1 MATSITQARPLLTAA
16 ELELFDHSRA
26 SPIKALTAKQ
36 LAGKEKRV
44 RALRDKYRDLYRRQT
59 VEQRGKSGKS
69 NKGSAS
75 VADANARTQR
85 KADIMQEVLE
95 RFEARSTQLA
105 ASQERAAAAQMA
117 APKSAAKAPAKA
129 VKTPAGKTVGKAA
142 ASKPARSARKPSA
155 SQTRA
160 PASQKAAGKP
170 PVKRA
175 AAQPSRPSAP
185 ARARKPKDT
194 EQAISACAPAGRR
207 RWRRAGG
214 ALHGPGPDA
223 ALPQGAFG
231 ARAHLRRQGTTARHQ
246 RAARHGGLGQAQQSC
261 APDAWEYCHPGPPKL
276 CGAPRPG
283 QARQSLKAALRCG
296 LYCRPQVPSRM
307 LPRLA

>member
-1 MATSITQARPLLTAA
+1 MATSITQARPLMTAA
-16 ELELFDHSRA
+16 ELELFDHCRA

-194 EQAISACAPAGRR
+194 EQAISALAHLQAGADGAVQVEHFTGQDPTQRSPKAPSERAPTYGGKAQPPDINAPLDMVASAKRNNPVR
-207 RWRRAGG
+207 QMPGNIAIQGHQSSAVRRA
-214 ALHGPGPDA
+214 
-223 ALPQGAFG
+223 QGK
-231 ARAHLRRQGTTARHQ
+231 R
-246 RAARHGGLGQAQQSC
+246 
-261 APDAWEYCHPGPPKL
+261 D
-276 CGAPRPG
+276 
-283 QARQSLKAALRCG
+283 
-296 LYCRPQVPSRM
+296 SR
-307 LPRLA
+307 